1 MSEDQDKP
9 LEETDEAGA
18 LSAEEGEGEEASTS
32 PYRNLFVPLVIVPA
46 MIVIVLVLVF
56 VLFGQIAGDEK
67 SMAQN
72 LDRVQNAGA
81 NERDQALFHL
91 VQQVEENWDD
101 LQQGREP
108 RWKMEGEV
116 RTELERV
123 WDQTEP
129 TDIHFRYV
137 LAASLA
143 QMGDPTGIEKLITCL
158 SIDPSFDVEGTVRFN
173 VLIGLGV
180 AGSELEPARRENVV
194 EAVVPFL
201 QAEDLGL
208 QLAAAGALQ
217 NLPGEKSRLALRELL
232 RAEELELRG
241 QAAVSL
247 SHLGDDAAAEVL
259 WELVDRNSYDR
270 AREADPEKFRR
281 EAHIV
286 AVRQSAIIALVRL
299 GRGADLERLQ
309 EIANNDSDLDVRE
322 AAMRGLAGAEK
333 GSLSE

>member
-9 LEETDEAGA
+9 LEESNEAVTV
-18 LSAEEGEGEEASTS
+18 SVEGDEGEESSTS

-72 LDRVQNAGA
+72 LNRVQNAGA

-101 LQQGREP
+101 LQNGVEP
-108 RWKMEGEV
+108 RWKMKGEV
-116 RTELERV
+116 RTELARV
-123 WDQTEP
+123 WGQTDP
-129 TDIHFRYV
+129 SDINFRYV
-137 LAASLA
+137 LAASLT
-143 QMGDPTGIEKLITCL
+143 QMGDPAGIEKLISCL
-158 SIDPSFDVEGTVRFN
+158 SVDPGFDVEGTVRFN

-180 AGSELEPARRENVV
+180 AGSELEPAKRETVI
-194 EAVVPFL
+194 EAVAPFL
-201 QAEDLGL
+201 QSEDLGL
-208 QLAAAGALQ
+208 RLAAAGALQ
-217 NLPGEKSRLALRELL
+217 NLPGEKSRVALRELL
-232 RAEELELRG
+232 GAEELELRG

-247 SHLGDDAAAEVL
+247 SHQGDDAGAEVL
-259 WELVDRNSYDR
+259 WELVDRASYDR
-270 AREADPEKFRR
+270 AREANPEKFRR

-286 AVRQSAIIALVRL
+286 AVRQSAIAALVRL

-333 GSLSE
+333 GTPSE